1 MAMLL
6 LSAMEMGCAQRMG
19 SNATAGA
26 VQSFKE
32 EMEKVD
38 PAHAPSKIAAERA
51 VTGALET
58 LDSPEQR
65 AHIQRVVSEAVTAA
79 LLAAAGNVSAGAGG
93 KGTSAG
99 AARPHRDSPME
110 QLVHQAARA
119 AVDAATERAVAAL
132 GPEGGGP
139 LGVSLSQT
147 GRQLAAEALGG
158 ATDRLAALLP
168 GCPAGQEQACLQ
180 QQVNQL
186 ARAAAGGFSTGLRQ
200 TIGWPLLLVAFLGG
214 AIIAA
219 LVTWLWLVWS
229 RVGRGL
235 RTRPA

>member
-1 MAMLL
+1 MLL
-6 LSAMEMGCAQRMG
+6 LTATEMGCAHRIG
-19 SNATAGA
+19 NNATEAA
-26 VQSFKE
+26 LQTLKE
-32 EMEKVD
+32 DMKKVD
-38 PAHAPSKIAAERA
+38 PAHAPARVAAERA
-51 VTGALET
+51 VVGALET

-79 LLAAAGNVSAGAGG
+79 LLAAAGNVSAGAAG
-93 KGTSAG
+93 KGSG

-119 AVDAATERAVAAL
+119 AVDSATERALAAL
-132 GPEGGGP
+132 GPDGTGP
-139 LGVSLSQT
+139 LGLSLSRT
-147 GRQLAAEALGG
+147 GRRLADEALGG
-158 ATDRLAALLP
+158 ATDRLAVLLP
-168 GCPAGQEQACLQ
+168 GCPPGQEAACLQ
-180 QQVNQL
+180 EQVNQL
-186 ARAAAGGFSTGLRQ
+186 ARAAASGLSTGLRQ

-214 AIIAA
+214 AVIAA